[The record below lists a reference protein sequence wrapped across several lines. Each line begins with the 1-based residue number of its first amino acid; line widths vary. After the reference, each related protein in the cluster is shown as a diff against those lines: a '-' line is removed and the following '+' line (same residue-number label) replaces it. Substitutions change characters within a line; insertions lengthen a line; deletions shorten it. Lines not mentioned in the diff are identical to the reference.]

1 MAFDPDWSGRIL
13 DSGGP
18 TQPLRAG
25 TVRNGI
31 LGNITRAITTDV
43 TLRGRYLSVFCWG
56 QYLVE
61 NHPVFADATD
71 ETKTQTLYTLE
82 KILALTTLRY
92 QQDHNIESGTR
103 GLVGKRGIDMDEL
116 LATDPIDLSGFTLRD
131 DEDDN
136 AVELT
141 KTNRHYLF
149 LREGGPTLT
158 TAGKELAK
166 TVDKLAGESRDRLV
180 ECLQNET
187 VREEDLEAFVSFLSL
202 QTSYTAAETQTPEQ
216 AVLTRVFLGLLSWDG
231 EANTA
236 RLDPLPESLDTRVFP
251 YLQYNTSEQASTEDL
266 RDDIDAEF
274 RDDVESE
281 ILRLQR
287 AWSLFILQATQE
299 YHSTSDDRTYQI
311 DAVAKTIF
319 EEFRI
324 VARTYWLQEFAAVL
338 LRQQLWLLC
347 EYLERA
353 LPQPVLGERLFG
365 ALLTDQV
372 NHSAA
377 AAFDISLATG
387 SNPASQRRVT
397 RELALYGQTP
407 VAVPEVIIPERTDRR
422 LTSLGDL
429 RSQIAIGV
437 ADEWEATTPSVQLST
452 LVRALR
458 QIVEPVDNVAP
469 QGKIRAAWQQS
480 LGLSL
485 TVLVSLLERYR
496 TLVNRHPLVGTYMQ
510 SQYGDA
516 RVSLPTLE
524 AYVSDC
530 SDEMPLT
537 DFARN
542 VITDLVIDIHDYV
555 VRDRS
560 GNNDPIKLA
569 FSYMADRDAYRY
581 ESGTSQLGREYLR
594 HGLVQQT
601 LLDIGLL
608 TETGDDGML
617 TEAGH
622 DVLLRARQV
631 VSEE

>member
-1 MAFDPDWSGRIL
+1 MSLDPDWSERIL

-56 QYLVE
+56 QHLVE
-61 NHPVFADATD
+61 THPTFADATA

-92 QQDHNIESGTR
+92 QQEYDITSGTS
-103 GLVGKRGIDMDEL
+103 GLVGKLRIDLDEL
-116 LATDPIDLSGFTLRD
+116 LATDPVDLSAFTLRD
-131 DEDDN
+131 GAN

-141 KTNRHYLF
+141 KTNRYYLL
-149 LREGGPTLT
+149 LREGDPKLT
-158 TAGKELAK
+158 TAGKELAE

-187 VREEDLEAFVSFLSL
+187 VREEDLEAFASFLSL
-202 QTSYTAAETQTPEQ
+202 QTLYTAAETQTPEQ
-216 AVLTRVFLGLLSWDG
+216 AVLTRVFLGLLSWDE

-236 RLDPLPESLDTRVFP
+236 TLDPLPESLDTRVSP
-251 YLQYNTSEQASTEDL
+251 YLQYETSEQASTEDL
-266 RDDIDAEF
+266 RDDIDAGF

-299 YHSTSDDRTYQI
+299 YHSTPDDGTYQI
-311 DAVAKTIF
+311 DAVANTIF

-324 VARTYWLQEFAAVL
+324 VAKTYWLQEFAAVL

-353 LPQPVLGERLFG
+353 LPQPVPSERLFG

-372 NHSAA
+372 NHSAT
-377 AAFDISLATG
+377 AAFDISLVTG
-387 SNPASQRRVT
+387 SNPASQERVT
-397 RELALYGQTP
+397 RELALYGRTP
-407 VAVPEVIIPERTDRR
+407 VATPEVVIPERTDRR

-429 RSQIAIGV
+429 RSRISIGV

-469 QGKIRAAWQQS
+469 QGEIRAVWQQS

-496 TLVNRHPLVGTYMQ
+496 MLVDRHPLVGTYMQ

-524 AYVSDC
+524 EYVSDC
-530 SDEMPLT
+530 SDEMPLA

-542 VITDLVIDIHDYV
+542 VITDLVIDVHDYV
-555 VRDRS
+555 VRDRA
-560 GNNDPIKLA
+560 GNNNPIKLA
-569 FSYMADRDAYRY
+569 FSHMADRDAYRY
-581 ESGTSQLGREYLR
+581 ESGTNQLRREYLR

-622 DVLLRARQV
+622 DVLLRARRV
-631 VSEE
+631 VNEE

>member
-1 MAFDPDWSGRIL
+1 MALDPDWSERIL

-56 QYLVE
+56 QHLVE
-61 NHPVFADATD
+61 THPTFADATA

-92 QQDHNIESGTR
+92 QQEYDITSGTS
-103 GLVGKRGIDMDEL
+103 GLVGKLRIDLDEL
-116 LATDPIDLSGFTLRD
+116 LATDPVDLSAFTLRD
-131 DEDDN
+131 GAN

-141 KTNRHYLF
+141 KTNRYYLL
-149 LREGGPTLT
+149 LREGDPKLT
-158 TAGKELAK
+158 TAGKELAE

-180 ECLQNET
+180 ECLRNET
-187 VREEDLEAFVSFLSL
+187 VREEDLEAFASFLSL
-202 QTSYTAAETQTPEQ
+202 QTLYTAAETQTPEQ
-216 AVLTRVFLGLLSWDG
+216 AVLTRVFLGLLSWDE

-236 RLDPLPESLDTRVFP
+236 TLDPLPESLDTRVFP
-251 YLQYNTSEQASTEDL
+251 YLQYETSEQASTEDL
-266 RDDIDAEF
+266 RDDIDAGF

-299 YHSTSDDRTYQI
+299 YHSTPDDGTYQL

-347 EYLERA
+347 EYLEGA
-353 LPQPVLGERLFG
+353 LPQPVPSERLFG

-372 NHSAA
+372 NHSAT
-377 AAFDISLATG
+377 AAFDISLTTG
-387 SNPASQRRVT
+387 SNPASQERVT
-397 RELALYGQTP
+397 RELALYGRTP
-407 VAVPEVIIPERTDRR
+407 VATPEIVIPERTDGR

-429 RSQIAIGV
+429 RSRISIGV
-437 ADEWEATTPSVQLST
+437 ADEWEATTPAVQLST

-458 QIVEPVDNVAP
+458 QVVEPVDNVSP
-469 QGKIRAAWQQS
+469 QGEVRAAWQQS

-485 TVLVSLLERYR
+485 TVLVLLLERYR
-496 TLVNRHPLVGTYMQ
+496 TLVDRHPLVGTYMQ
-510 SQYGDA
+510 SQHGGA

-524 AYVSDC
+524 EYVSDC
-530 SDEMPLT
+530 SDEMPLA

-542 VITDLVIDIHDYV
+542 VITDLVIDVHDHV

-560 GNNDPIKLA
+560 GNNNPIKLA

-581 ESGTSQLGREYLR
+581 ESGTSQLRREYLR
-594 HGLVQQT
+594 HGLVQQM

-608 TETGDDGML
+608 TETGDDAML

-622 DVLLRARQV
+622 DVLLRARRE